1 MSDYIVRLAQPKD
14 EKAIFQLLTLMH
26 EENGLF
32 EMDEDAV
39 RALLRRVLNDK
50 AGVIG
55 VIDGN
60 GEIEG
65 AVCLMID
72 KLWYA
77 KEFCLSDLFNFV
89 SPQYRRSTRA
99 KSLISFA
106 KKYSDEIGIPLF
118 MGIVSNIRTEA
129 KIKLLERQL
138 KKAGAF
144 FIYNYQ
150 NQQDNHVQ

>member
-1 MSDYIVRLAQPKD
+1 MSDYNVRLAQPQD
-14 EKAIFQLLTLMH
+14 EDAIFELLTLMH

-32 EMDEDAV
+32 EMDADAV
-39 RALLRRVLNDK
+39 RALIKRVLNDK

-55 VIDGN
+55 VIEGDD
-60 GEIEG
+60 EIEG

-89 SPQYRRSTRA
+89 APKYRRSTRA

-106 KKYSDEIGIPLF
+106 KSYSDEIGIPLF
-118 MGIVSNIRTEA
+118 MGIVSNVRTEA
-129 KIKLLERQL
+129 KIKLLERQM

-144 FIYNYQ
+144 FIYNYNVQ
-150 NQQDNHVQ
+150 PDNHVQ